1 MGFEVIEVPELPT
14 PGQFSHV
21 VKKGNMVFI
30 SGQTANPEADSGNLD
45 PMAQAERVF
54 GYIRS
59 AVEAAGGD
67 MSDIVK
73 LTIYLTDLSQFP
85 SILEWRPRFFDQP
98 YPAATCVVVDSMVR
112 RELIMEIE
120 AIAILD

>member
-30 SGQTANPEADSGNLD
+30 SGQTANPEAEDGNLD

-54 GYIRS
+54 GYIKS

>member
-54 GYIRS
+54 GYIKS

-98 YPAATCVVVDSMVR
+98 YPSATCIVVDSMVR

>member
-30 SGQTANPEADSGNLD
+30 SGQTANPEAEDGNLD
-45 PMAQAERVF
+45 PMAHAERVF
-54 GYIRS
+54 GYIKS

-85 SILEWRPRFFDQP
+85 SILEWRPRFFAEP
-98 YPAATCVVVDSMVR
+98 YPSATCIVVDSMVR